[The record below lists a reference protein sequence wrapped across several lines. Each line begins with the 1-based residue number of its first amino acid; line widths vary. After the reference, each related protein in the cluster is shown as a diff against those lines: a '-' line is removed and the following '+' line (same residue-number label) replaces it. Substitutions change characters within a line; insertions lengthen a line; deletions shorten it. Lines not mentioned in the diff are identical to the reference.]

1 MREVTSI
8 AALRAWLAIERD
20 HGNRIGF
27 VPTMGY
33 LHEGHLSLVDAARR
47 ETDAVVMSLFVNP
60 LQFAPGEDFDRYPR
74 NLERDRVLAAAR
86 GVAVLFAPEASEI
99 YGADADLRIAGGHVA
114 ARWEGAVRPGHFDG
128 VLTVVAKLFNIVQPD
143 IAFFGQKD
151 IQQVTLIRRMIQ
163 QFNFPVRLVV
173 VPTVREPDG
182 LAMSS
187 RNVYLSAGERES
199 ALALSRALRAAEAAW
214 RAGATD
220 AEVLRDTIGQVL
232 ATAPGLVADYI
243 AIVEPAGLVPVARA
257 TPGTVIAL
265 AARIGR
271 TRLIDNVILGDPDVP
286 PAE

>member
-1 MREVTSI
+1 MREVGSI

-47 ETDAVVMSLFVNP
+47 ESDAVVMSLFVNP

-74 NLERDRVLAAAR
+74 DLQRDRALAAGR
-86 GVAVLFAPEASEI
+86 GVAVLFVPAASEI
-99 YGADADLRIAGGHVA
+99 YDAGADLRIAAGHVA

-143 IAFFGQKD
+143 IAYFGQKD

-163 QFNFPVRLVV
+163 EFNFPVRLVV

-187 RNVYLSAGERES
+187 RNVYLGPSERES
-199 ALALSRALRAAEAAW
+199 ALALSRALRAAEATW
-214 RAGATD
+214 RAGETD
-220 AEVLRDTIGQVL
+220 TDVLRHAITQVL

-257 TPGTVIAL
+257 APGTVIAL
-265 AARIGR
+265 AARIGL

-286 PAE
+286 RTE